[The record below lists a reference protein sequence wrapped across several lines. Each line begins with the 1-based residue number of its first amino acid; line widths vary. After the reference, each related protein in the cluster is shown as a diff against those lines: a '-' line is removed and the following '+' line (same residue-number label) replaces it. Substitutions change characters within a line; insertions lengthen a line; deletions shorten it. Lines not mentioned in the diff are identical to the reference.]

1 MKYLLEL
8 EHPEL
13 ERARLFVND
22 QQLLDTDT
30 KKTWTNIVD
39 VYGPTKIELWFWPW
53 KIKPLLRLNGHLLD
67 YSLANVSQYDHM
79 LCFTIDKNYF
89 ENYGQALVNSRI
101 SSQFKGG
108 PIDEN
113 IYDAVIGHGRRHLD
127 LITEI
132 KKRIE

>member
-1 MKYLLEL
+1 MCDLLMFTSYLEQKNIKYLIFNTCEL
-8 EHPEL
+8 E
-13 ERARLFVND
+13 
-22 QQLLDTDT
+22 
-30 KKTWTNIVD
+30 
-39 VYGPTKIELWFWPW
+39 Y
-53 KIKPLLRLNGHLLD
+53 
-67 YSLANVSQYDHM
+67 
-79 LCFTIDKNYF
+79 KNYF